1 MLRKAIIMVY
11 AVAAVFL
18 MGAQS
23 LLAQSPNTITYQGK
37 LTNATGAPITTA
49 TNVVFRI
56 YAAASGGTALW
67 TETHNGVT
75 PDANGVFTREL
86 GATTAFP
93 ATLFDGSKR
102 YLGIT
107 VGSDAEM
114 TPRQV
119 LNNAPYAFAVENV
132 PGIARG
138 KNSSSVSIANT
149 GVTNITSATIVVP
162 GPGYVVARAHAYAQI
177 YGSPIGNIISYIET
191 SATAT
196 APSGEFIATGFG
208 DYPAGAYYFW
218 VSVAPERTFVV
229 GAAGSYTYYFNSS
242 RGWTGGTASMWYSK
256 LTLTYFPVAYGTVT
270 TSSSAPE
277 IEPDS
282 PEWNPVFGPDP
293 STPQEK

>member
-1 MLRKAIIMVY
+1 MSRKAIIMVY
-11 AVAAVFL
+11 AVAAIFL
-18 MGAQS
+18 LGTQS

-56 YAAASGGTALW
+56 YAAASGGSALW

-138 KNSSSVSIANT
+138 KKNESVGMT
-149 GVTNITSATIVVP
+149 GTVVNLTQATITVP
-162 GPGYVVARAHAYAQI
+162 GPGYIIASAQAIGRIGGTANAYI
-177 YGSPIGNIISYIET
+177 YAGVESSASAPPTTGEHMYIGYNGSTTFTGYW
-191 SATAT
+191 
-196 APSGEFIATGFG
+196 APLNTERVF
-208 DYPAGAYYFW
+208 
-218 VSVAPERTFVV
+218 SVDS
-229 GAAGSYTYYFNSS
+229 AGSYTYYYNAF
-242 RGWTGGTASMWYSK
+242 GTDVYATVYSIR
-256 LTLTYFPVAYGTVT
+256 LRLMYVPAAYGTVST
-270 TSSSAPE
+270 APTISEVNNGMNSTS
-277 IEPDS
+277 EPPINIDVAGNS
-282 PEWNPVFGPDP
+282 VER
-293 STPQEK
+293 